1 MANLSSHTPIYV
13 RTTGDDTT
21 GDGSLSAPFA
31 TAQKAWDVAI
41 ATPSGDYVLDFGAGS
56 FGGVTLTQDWPSRIA
71 VRGAGATQS
80 LLGGISGVGA
90 DQVFDWTEYVEI
102 SPVGSGFNV
111 SLISDRTVDIGGVTT
126 SAGLLFGPLAD
137 YNAAPKGGDVSLAD
151 CKSGSVVAGSVPW
164 MVIGGTVSLTGCES
178 GAVTSIGSGG
188 WPSGAVSLVNSTAGL
203 IDVSSLGGSG
213 GSVTLTDSVAGD
225 IASEPIY
232 TGGSSGGSVSLL
244 RSECGLINVRGNK
257 ASSGQNGGSGGSV
270 SMIDSRSGDIAAN
283 GGDTSEGGTLGPGGA
298 VYLAG
303 STIIPNSILAGSVS
317 TVDLQKGRGVNGSSI
332 LGIA

>member
-31 TAQKAWDVAI
+31 TAQKAWGVAI

-71 VRGAGATQS
+71 VRGVGATQS
-80 LLGGISGVGA
+80 FLGGISGIGA
-90 DQVFDWTEYVEI
+90 DQVFDWTEFVEI
-102 SPVGSGFNV
+102 SPVGNGFNV

-126 SAGLLFGPLAD
+126 SAGQIFETPAD
-137 YNAAPKGGDVSLAD
+137 LSAPPKGGDVSLAD
-151 CKSGSVVAGSVPW
+151 CKSGSVVAGGAPW
-164 MVIGGTVSLTGCES
+164 MVIGGSVLLTGCES
-178 GAVTSIGSGG
+178 GAVTSIGGGG
-188 WPSGAVSLVNSTAGL
+188 WPSGVVSLVNSTAGL
-203 IDVSSLGGSG
+203 IDVGSLGGGG

-225 IASEPIY
+225 IAAEPIF
-232 TGGSSGGSVSLL
+232 TGGSPAGSVSLL
-244 RSECGLINVRGNK
+244 RSECGLIKVRGNK
-257 ASSGQNGGSGGSV
+257 ALWGQNGGSGGSV

-332 LGIA
+332 LGVA

>member
-1 MANLSSHTPIYV
+1 M
-13 RTTGDDTT
+13 
-21 GDGSLSAPFA
+21 
-31 TAQKAWDVAI
+31 
-41 ATPSGDYVLDFGAGS
+41 
-56 FGGVTLTQDWPSRIA
+56 
-71 VRGAGATQS
+71 
-80 LLGGISGVGA
+80 
-90 DQVFDWTEYVEI
+90 
-102 SPVGSGFNV
+102 
-111 SLISDRTVDIGGVTT
+111 
-126 SAGLLFGPLAD
+126 
-137 YNAAPKGGDVSLAD
+137 
-151 CKSGSVVAGSVPW
+151 
-164 MVIGGTVSLTGCES
+164 
-178 GAVTSIGSGG
+178 
-188 WPSGAVSLVNSTAGL
+188 
-203 IDVSSLGGSG
+203 
-213 GSVTLTDSVAGD
+213 TLTDSVAGD